1 MSLDAENG
9 RLKSRGW
16 VEDTGLMIDSVVSEA
31 KDNGASF
38 IVFTDISKD
47 GMQTGINPEPV
58 KKLLKLTSL
67 PVIYAGGVRDIN
79 DIKTLFP
86 LKDLGLQGIITG
98 RAIYE
103 GTLDFEE
110 AITWIDAQIE
120 FKKPSTISGK

>member
-58 KKLLKLTSL
+58 KK
-67 PVIYAGGVRDIN
+67 
-79 DIKTLFP
+79 TLETY
-86 LKDLGLQGIITG
+86 LSACNLCRRGTG
-98 RAIYE
+98 Y
-103 GTLDFEE
+103 
-110 AITWIDAQIE
+110 
-120 FKKPSTISGK
+120 K